1 MSVWYQE
8 TPNGAVGC
16 WITKRSK
23 PVFGGMPVSV
33 TFIVS
38 LRFPAVIVA
47 CPPAFGRQ
55 ALIAADDGTRL
66 KENESATCGAA
77 DAPGIAA
84 KAAVKPMAAAA
95 ALMRVVRIE
104 ILRIAMPS

>member
-16 WITKRSK
+16 WITKRSN
-23 PVFGGMPVSV
+23 PVLGGMPVSV

-38 LRFPAVIVA
+38 LRSPGVIVA

-66 KENESATCGAA
+66 NENGVPEAA
-77 DAPGIAA
+77 P
-84 KAAVKPMAAAA
+84 AA
-95 ALMRVVRIE
+95 AL
-104 ILRIAMPS
+104 AGAPSPATRPTAATTALVAAT